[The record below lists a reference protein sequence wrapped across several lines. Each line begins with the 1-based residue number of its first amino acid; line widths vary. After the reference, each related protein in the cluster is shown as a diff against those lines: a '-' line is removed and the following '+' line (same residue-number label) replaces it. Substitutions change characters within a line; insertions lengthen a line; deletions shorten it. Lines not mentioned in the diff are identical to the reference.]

1 MQKGTQA
8 ASAVVMIRPH
18 RFFSNPETIADNAFQ
33 RETTSA
39 ESAKISRKA
48 LAEFDRAVELLRNA
62 GVTVEAFDDTPS
74 PEKPDAIFP
83 NNWFST
89 HEDGRVVLYPMY
101 SPTRRR
107 ERRVDII
114 EALRRKYRVTEV
126 IDYSRYEEG
135 GRFLEGTGSLVF
147 DHPNRMAY
155 VSLSKRSDAELVE
168 IFCKD
173 FEYDAIVFESAS
185 SDGRPIYHTNVM
197 LCVGSAFA
205 LAGLDTIT
213 DAEARN
219 KVRTS
224 LETTNKTVIELSR
237 DQIENFAG
245 NALEL
250 RGKNGNVLI
259 LSKRA
264 AAALLPNQRT
274 RIEKTAT
281 LLPLSLPTIEFAGGS
296 ARCMLAEIF
305 LPRA

>member
-1 MQKGTQA
+1 MEKEAQA
-8 ASAVVMIRPH
+8 ATAVVMIRPH

-33 RETTSA
+33 KDTTSA
-39 ESAKISRKA
+39 ESGDISRNA

-62 GVTVEAFDDTPS
+62 GITVEAFEDTPS

-114 EALRRKYRVTEV
+114 EALRRKYRVTKI

-135 GRFLEGTGSLVF
+135 GRFLEGTGSLVL
-147 DHPNRMAY
+147 DHPNRVAY
-155 VSLSKRSDAELVE
+155 VSLSKRSDAGLVE

-173 FEYDAIVFESAS
+173 FEYDAIVFESVS

-205 LAGLDTIT
+205 LVGLDTII
-213 DAEARN
+213 DAKARN

-259 LSKRA
+259 LSERA
-264 AAALLPNQRT
+264 AMALRPDQRT

-281 LLPLSLPTIEFAGGS
+281 LLPLLLPTIEFAGGS
-296 ARCMLAEIF
+296 ARCMLAELF

>member
-1 MQKGTQA
+1 MHKDAHA
-8 ASAVVMIRPH
+8 AGAVVMIRPH

-39 ESAKISRKA
+39 QLGDISRNA
-48 LAEFDRAVELLRNA
+48 LAEFDRAVEWLRNA

-114 EALRRKYRVTEV
+114 EALRKKYRVTEI
-126 IDYSRYEEG
+126 IDYSKYEEG
-135 GRFLEGTGSLVF
+135 GRFLEGTGSLVL
-147 DHPNRMAY
+147 DHPNRVAY
-155 VSLSKRSDAELVE
+155 VSLSKRSDSELVGR
-168 IFCKD
+168 FCND
-173 FEYDAIVFESAS
+173 FEYDAVVFESAS

-205 LAGLDTIT
+205 LVGLDTIT
-213 DAEARN
+213 DASSRD
-219 KVRTS
+219 KVRAS
-224 LETTNKTVIELSR
+224 LEATNKAVIELSR

-250 RGKNGNVLI
+250 CGNNGNILI
-259 LSKRA
+259 LSERA
-264 AAALLPNQRT
+264 AAALRPDQHAI
-274 RIEKTAT
+274 IEKTAT

-305 LPRA
+305 LPPL

>member
-1 MQKGTQA
+1 MQKGAQA
-8 ASAVVMIRPH
+8 ANAVVMIRPH
-18 RFFSNPETIADNAFQ
+18 RFFSNPETLADNVFQ
-33 RETTSA
+33 RETMIRDSGN
-39 ESAKISRKA
+39 ISRTA
-48 LAEFDRAVELLRNA
+48 LAEFDRAVELLRSA

-114 EALRRKYRVTEV
+114 GALRKKYRVTQV
-126 IDYSRYEEG
+126 IDYSKYEEG
-135 GRFLEGTGSLVF
+135 GRFLEGTGSLVL
-147 DHPNRMAY
+147 DRPNRLAY
-155 VSLSKRSDAELVE
+155 VSLSKRSDSELVE
-168 IFCKD
+168 RFCKD
-173 FEYDAIVFESAS
+173 FEYDAVVFESAS

-205 LAGLDTIT
+205 LVGLDTIT
-213 DAEARN
+213 DASSRD
-219 KVRTS
+219 KVRAS
-224 LETTNKTVIELSR
+224 LETTNKAVIELSR

-245 NALEL
+245 NALEVS
-250 RGKNGNVLI
+250 GNDGSVLI
-259 LSKRA
+259 LSERA
-264 AAALLPNQRT
+264 AVALRAVQRAI
-274 RIEKTAT
+274 IEKTAR

-305 LPRA
+305 LPPL

>member
-1 MQKGTQA
+1 
-8 ASAVVMIRPH
+8 MIRPH

-39 ESAKISRKA
+39 ESENISRDA
-48 LAEFDRAVELLRNA
+48 LAEFDQAVELLRNA
-62 GVTVEAFDDTPS
+62 GVTVEVFHDTPS

-107 ERRVDII
+107 ERRADII
-114 EALRRKYRVTEV
+114 DALRKRYRITEV
-126 IDYSRYEEG
+126 IDYSKYEER
-135 GRFLEGTGSLVF
+135 GRFLEGTGSLVL
-147 DHPNRMAY
+147 DHPNRVAY
-155 VSLSKRSDAELVE
+155 VSLSKRSDSELVKR
-168 IFCKD
+168 FCRD
-173 FEYDAIVFESAS
+173 FDYDAVVFESAS

-205 LAGLDTIT
+205 LVGLDTIT
-213 DAEARN
+213 GANARN
-219 KVRTS
+219 RVRVS
-224 LETTNKTVIELSR
+224 LEKTNKTVIELSR

-250 RGKNGNVLI
+250 RGGDGNVLV
-259 LSKRA
+259 LSERA
-264 AAALLPNQRT
+264 SAALLPDQRAT
-274 RIEKTAT
+274 IEKTAP

-296 ARCMLAEIF
+296 ARCMLAEII
-305 LPRA
+305 LPPLN